1 MLNLWTWADVS
12 GRCRLAGSVE
22 LTHIAAP
29 LTVVADT
36 GPGAWLTQTE
46 TGAAVTCHDVTP
58 IHRHCQQQ
66 QQSQRTQYSLITAT
80 RRRVTLFTYY
90 NCTARGARN
99 VKFKASQLWNTLPEV
114 LKSVQKLSTFKKC
127 LKHKHYLLSDSVLVG
142 THCI

>member
-22 LTHIAAP
+22 LAHIAAP

-58 IHRHCQQQ
+58 IHRHCRQQQ
-66 QQSQRTQYSLITAT
+66 TQRTHYT
-80 RRRVTLFTYY
+80 VTGYCNSSMGLLT
-90 NCTARGARN
+90 NCTL
-99 VKFKASQLWNTLPEV
+99 VPV
-114 LKSVQKLSTFKKC
+114 
-127 LKHKHYLLSDSVLVG
+127 SVLFLF
-142 THCI
+142 IYLFIYLFI